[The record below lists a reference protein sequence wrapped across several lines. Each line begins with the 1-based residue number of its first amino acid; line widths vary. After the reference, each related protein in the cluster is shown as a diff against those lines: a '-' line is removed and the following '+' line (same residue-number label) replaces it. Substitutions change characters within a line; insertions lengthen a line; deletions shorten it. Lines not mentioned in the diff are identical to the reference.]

1 MQHDVHLEGH
11 GFRLEPLAVAHAGA
25 LAQIVDPS
33 MWAGMSTTLPE
44 GEVGMVN
51 FIEDTR
57 ATRALTAFA
66 VVDAGSGL
74 VVGSTA
80 FRDLSLDDRRVEIG
94 RTFYARSTW
103 GSLVNPVSKWLLL
116 RHAFESWDVHR
127 VGFRVDARNARSLAA
142 MRRLG
147 AYEEGVMRGHR
158 TAPDGTR
165 ADSVCFSILAH
176 EWAGVE
182 LGLLDRIAS
191 PRIVPVLGP
200 VGLTDAGAPDAG
212 ELGAEVPVG
221 PPVLTVVPPVG
232 EVPLGVGFGV
242 VAGPADLAVVPD
254 LPPVIAL

>member
-1 MQHDVHLEGH
+1 VQHDVHLEAH

-57 ATRALTAFA
+57 ATRGLTAFA

-127 VGFRVDARNARSLAA
+127 VGFRVDARNARSLSA

-176 EWAGVE
+176 EWPGVE
-182 LGLLDRIAS
+182 LGLLARITS
-191 PRIVPVLGP
+191 PRIVSPLGP
-200 VGLTDAGAPDAG
+200 VELTDAGEPVSAPM
-212 ELGAEVPVG
+212 
-221 PPVLTVVPPVG
+221 LTVVPPAA
-232 EVPLGVGFGV
+232 EALAPLGELVA
-242 VAGPADLAVVPD
+242 AGPADLGPATAGAPIAD
-254 LPPVIAL
+254 LAPVIAL

>member
-1 MQHDVHLEGH
+1 
-11 GFRLEPLAVAHAGA
+11 
-25 LAQIVDPS
+25 
-33 MWAGMSTTLPE
+33 
-44 GEVGMVN
+44 MVN

-66 VVDAGSGL
+66 VVDAASGL

-182 LGLLDRIAS
+182 LGLLDRITS

-200 VGLTDAGAPDAG
+200 VGLTATGEPDAGA
-212 ELGAEVPVG
+212 LGAAMPVG

-232 EVPLGVGFGV
+232 ESALGGGFDV
-242 VAGPADLAVVPD
+242 VVAAGPADLAAVPD
-254 LPPVIAL
+254 LPPFIAL

>member
-1 MQHDVHLEGH
+1 VQHDVHLEGH

-25 LAQIVDPS
+25 LAQIVDAS

-57 ATRALTAFA
+57 ATRGLTAFA
-66 VVDAGSGL
+66 VVDEASGL

-127 VGFRVDARNARSLAA
+127 VGFRVDARNTRSLSA

-158 TAPDGTR
+158 AAPDGTR

-176 EWAGVE
+176 EWPGVE
-182 LGLLDRIAS
+182 LGLLARITS

-200 VGLTDAGAPDAG
+200 VELNSAG
-212 ELGAEVPVG
+212 EPVSAV
-221 PPVLTVVPPVG
+221 PVLTVVPPDGGALVSFG
-232 EVPLGVGFGV
+232 ELV
-242 VAGPADLAVVPD
+242 VAGPADLGVPAAVVD

>member
-1 MQHDVHLEGH
+1 
-11 GFRLEPLAVAHAGA
+11 
-25 LAQIVDPS
+25 
-33 MWAGMSTTLPE
+33 
-44 GEVGMVN
+44 MVN

-200 VGLTDAGAPDAG
+200 VGLTDAGEPDAG
-212 ELGAEVPVG
+212 ALGAAVPVG

-232 EVPLGVGFGV
+232 EVPLGGGFDVV
-242 VAGPADLAVVPD
+242 VAAGPGDLAAVPD
-254 LPPVIAL
+254 LPPVIAR

>member
-1 MQHDVHLEGH
+1 
-11 GFRLEPLAVAHAGA
+11 
-25 LAQIVDPS
+25 
-33 MWAGMSTTLPE
+33 MSATLPE

-127 VGFRVDARNARSLAA
+127 VGFRVDARNTRSLAA

-176 EWAGVE
+176 EWPGVE
-182 LGLLDRIAS
+182 LGLLARIMS

-200 VGLTDAGAPDAG
+200 VGLTATGEPDAVG
-212 ELGAEVPVG
+212 PGAGVPVG
-221 PPVLTVVPPVG
+221 PPVLTVVPAVG
-232 EVPLGVGFGV
+232 ELSLAGAGGFDA
-242 VAGPADLAVVPD
+242 VAGSSPDRAAAAD